1 MKAKRRG
8 ISRAQSAINKSLPP
22 PVGGLNARD
31 ALSDMDEMDAIVMD
45 NIFPESNYCAV
56 RKGHADHRDG
66 MTNPIRTLMTYRSD
80 TGSDTL
86 FAATD
91 DTIYEVTS
99 PGSAGTV
106 SATGFNSGDWQ
117 WINFETPGGQY
128 IVICNGADTPQLY
141 NGSAWAAMSASGVTT
156 SSLIHVTQHKER
168 LWFVENQS
176 RNLWYFPVA
185 TIGGLLIKFPMGS
198 VFKRGGFIVACAS
211 FSHDAGLGPDD
222 FFTVM
227 SSEGEVAVYAGTDP
241 GSAATWALVGLYD
254 TGKPVGRRCYE
265 EVNGDLVWITTDGA
279 ISMQKMVKY
288 DRTQMDRSAV
298 TAKINNL
305 FNEYIASYATLFG
318 WQAMTYPERRYLI
331 INVPTQEDESAVQLV
346 MNTITGAWCRF
357 TGLGAVC
364 WGSANG
370 NLYFGDGSGNVWQAD
385 TTFADNGGT
394 IFATTQT
401 AYNYLGQ
408 RGSNKLWTAI
418 RPILISN
425 GAPSYGI
432 ALNVDFGMGAEPGEI
447 SAVAGNAGVWDSGL
461 WDSAQWAGSSR
472 LTKAWQTFG
481 AIGFCGSVVFEVQ
494 CQGQSCQINSF
505 DVLARPG
512 GPY

>member
-1 MKAKRRG
+1 MRKGPPRN
-8 ISRAQSAINKSLPP
+8 QSAIGRSLPP

-31 ALSDMDEMDAIVMD
+31 ALSDMDEMDAVTLD
-45 NIFPESNYCAV
+45 NIFPESNYVAV
-56 RKGHADHRDG
+56 RRGHTEHRNG
-66 MTNPIRTLMTYRSD
+66 MGTIRTLMTYRAS
-80 TGSDTL
+80 TGSDVL
-86 FAATD
+86 FASTGT
-91 DTIYEVTS
+91 TIYEVTAA
-99 PGSAGTV
+99 GSAGTV
-106 SATGFNSGDWQ
+106 AASGFSSGDWQ
-117 WINFETPGGQY
+117 WINFETPGGQFIY
-128 IVICNGADTPQLY
+128 AVNGADNPQIY
-141 NGSAWAAMSASGVTT
+141 DGSAWSAASASGTGLTV
-156 SSLIHVTQHKER
+156 SSLINVTQHKER

-185 TIGGLLIKFPMGS
+185 TVAGALTKFPMGS

-222 FFTVM
+222 FFSIIT
-227 SSEGEVAVYAGTDP
+227 SEGEVAVYAGTDP
-241 GSAATWALVGLYD
+241 SSASTWALVGLYD

-265 EVNGDLVWITTDGA
+265 EVNGDLVIITTDGA

-288 DRTQMDRSAV
+288 DRTQIDRSAV

-305 FNEYIASYATLFG
+305 FNDLIATYSSLFG
-318 WQAMTYPERRYLI
+318 WQAMTYPERRYLV
-331 INVPTQEDESAVQLV
+331 INVPTQENGNAVQLV

-357 TGLGAVC
+357 TGMAAIC
-364 WGSANG
+364 WGTANG
-370 NLYFGDGSGNVWQAD
+370 NIYFGAGDGSVYQAD
-385 TTFADNGGT
+385 TTFADQGGI
-394 IFATTQT
+394 IFGTMQG

-408 RGSNKLWTAI
+408 RGTNKLWTAI
-418 RPILISN
+418 RPIITSN
-425 GAPSYGI
+425 GSPGFGI
-432 ALNVDFGMGAEPGEI
+432 ALNVDFGSGANPGEI
-447 SAVAGNAGVWDSGL
+447 TTVPGNAGVWDSGQ
-461 WDSAQWAGSSR
+461 WDSAQWAGTDR